1 MSFRIV
7 LCVYLFVSAASCD
20 ENGKLLDESEIDAIF
35 HAAILEA
42 GTVIET
48 YEEAI
53 EIQVED
59 VRYLCPVEPGECKEI
74 NID

>member
-7 LCVYLFVSAASCD
+7 CRACLFVSVASCD
-20 ENGKLLDESEIDAIF
+20 ENGNLLSESEIDAIF

-74 NID
+74 NMD